1 MFNLFQNPSQ
11 NQSIPLNK
19 VNMDVVISFPILKKN
34 GLKEGLGRAVA
45 EEATAGYK
53 RMESLVLWVMKSSSH
68 GGSHVEL

>member
-34 GLKEGLGRAVA
+34 RLKEGLGRAVV
-45 EEATAGYK
+45 EEAAAGYK
-53 RMESLVLWVMKSSSH
+53 RIESLVLWVMKSSSP
-68 GGSHVEL
+68 GGCRVEL